1 LGTNTKS
8 TTLRIQELAISN
20 QTTKI
25 DTHEENCF
33 HYKLWGFNF
42 CGFRASL
49 KPQKLKSNEKQ
60 FSHRLLP
67 VVFETMNLRT
77 QGSLRENWC

>member
-49 KPQKLKSNEKQ
+49 KPQKLKSNENYLEMKRGTQ
-60 FSHRLLP
+60 
-67 VVFETMNLRT
+67 NLKKEEVNTSSRKI
-77 QGSLRENWC
+77 